1 MGFVGR
7 WFTPSKSDN
16 QSGAQFNE
24 QYNAQQ
30 QANAPAPLPATPSDD
45 NAKAKAAEEIKRLK
59 RMRAMAG
66 GQTIL
71 TQDAPTLGGSGK
83 SLLGS

>member
-24 QYNAQQ
+24 QYNASQP
-30 QANAPAPLPATPSDD
+30 PALPAAPSPD

-71 TQDAPTLGGSGK
+71 TQDAPTLGGSGN